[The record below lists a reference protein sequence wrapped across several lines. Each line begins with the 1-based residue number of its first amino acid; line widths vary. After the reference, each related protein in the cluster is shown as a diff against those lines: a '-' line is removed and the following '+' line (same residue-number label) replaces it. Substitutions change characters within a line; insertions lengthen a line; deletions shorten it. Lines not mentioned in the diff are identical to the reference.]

1 MDSKGFYKILG
12 VSETADGAEIKAAYR
27 RKVKLFH
34 PDKNDSP
41 DAAEKYLKIN
51 EAYRVLSD
59 PDARKAYDGTAEN
72 GTDFVPCSV
81 CGIHSRQPRYVLF
94 DEGGV
99 FRSGVFCRSCASRQ
113 QFRSAIKNWKHILP
127 HPFRSLKALR
137 NNRLVGE
144 KPPAKNMEILMKN
157 AAAFRH
163 EKRSDLARF
172 LAEQARGFA
181 QNSAE
186 RSRIDSFISALP
198 SAQKRRDKDLWKVGW
213 ADVLRVYLPLFIALI
228 VWSVML
234 IAPAVRDAVNR
245 PSSAVADYKYQP
257 VIPLRFDP
265 ADESRLFHTSEV
277 QTPVYQA
284 PCLDCGIIGLL
295 PAGTTVRVTG
305 LLPQADWVQVMTPLG
320 KVVFIKTQDIKKGRG
335 SLPLPYHSKITP
347 AP

>member
-1 MDSKGFYKILG
+1 MDAKGFYKLLG
-12 VSETADGAEIKAAYR
+12 VSETADGKEIKAAYR
-27 RKVKLFH
+27 RKAKLFH
-34 PDKNDSP
+34 PDKNNSP

-59 PDARKAYDGTAEN
+59 SDARKAYDNTAED
-72 GTDFVPCSV
+72 GTDFIPCSV
-81 CGIHSRQPRYVLF
+81 CGIHSKQPRYVLF
-94 DEGGV
+94 DEGGI

-113 QFRSAIKNWKHILP
+113 QFRSAIKNWEHIFL

-144 KPPAKNMEILMKN
+144 KPPERNMEVLMKN

-172 LAEQARGFA
+172 LAEQALSFA
-181 QNSAE
+181 RTSAE
-186 RSRIDSFISALP
+186 RSRIASFISALP
-198 SAQKRRDKDLWKVGW
+198 SVPKRRDKDFWKVGW
-213 ADVLRVYLPLFIALI
+213 ADALRVYLPLFAVLI

-234 IAPAVRDAVNR
+234 TAPLIRDALNR
-245 PSSAVADYKYQP
+245 PASAVADYKHQP

-265 ADESRLFHTSEV
+265 SDESRLFHTSDA

-295 PAGTTVRVTG
+295 PSGTTVRVTG
-305 LLPQADWVQVMTPLG
+305 LVPQSNWVQVMTPLG
-320 KVVFIKTQDIKKGRG
+320 KVAFIKNQDITQGRG
-335 SLPLPYHSKITP
+335 SLPLPYNSKITP